1 MILFVDAP
9 GSYSC
14 VYVIQLP
21 VHSNMTSD
29 EKEKHFTH
37 KTAYNYTQWGVI
49 FSDLKQ
55 TGVTT

>member
-29 EKEKHFTH
+29 EREKHF
-37 KTAYNYTQWGVI
+37 TQWGVI